1 MSAGDRRSRGPAP
14 RGRANRHG
22 ASRLAQVVMELH
34 RERPAPVNRRE
45 TESTVWT
52 VTAPRERERRVAAVG
67 DVDRLQA
74 ALLKSQLLQL
84 GLAGARV
91 IVVDLTAARDVDG
104 GVIAALLSAGRRLQ
118 WRDVE
123 LRIMALAGSPAAR
136 LLQTAGLP
144 TWIDLRLFG
153 RATTRG
159 R

>member
-1 MSAGDRRSRGPAP
+1 
-14 RGRANRHG
+14 
-22 ASRLAQVVMELH
+22 
-34 RERPAPVNRRE
+34 VNRRD

-91 IVVDLTAARDVDG
+91 IVVDLTAARAVDG